1 MNLYIA
7 SIKLWFK
14 GFKENTERSIT
25 YSFEPNKI
33 NVITGALHEDS
44 ISMSLK
50 SKSFRKKKSF
60 LSCQDA

>member
-33 NVITGALHEDS
+33 NVITGDS
-44 ISMSLK
+44 STGK
-50 SKSFRKKKSF
+50 SSI
-60 LSCQDA
+60 LDIID